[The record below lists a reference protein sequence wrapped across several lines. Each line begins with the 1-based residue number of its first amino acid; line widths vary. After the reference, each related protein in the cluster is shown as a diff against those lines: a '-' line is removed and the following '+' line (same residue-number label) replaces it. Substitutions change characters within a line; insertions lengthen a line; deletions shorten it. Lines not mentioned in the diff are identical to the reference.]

1 MAETPNKT
9 LVIPKLPVFQD
20 SLKGPLPK
28 VEELRALDRALADWL
43 EKTQFAIRQQFSSL
57 SPYVPPLNASTK
69 TVLADYS
76 VQLADGTL
84 LADATQR
91 AFTLSLPAPSRTVN
105 RMFIVKKVDSTANAV
120 TVLVPTGLG
129 LIDGVQITV
138 LDAQWQVK
146 RIQSDGNA
154 YYIV

>member
-9 LVIPKLPVFQD
+9 LVIPKLPVFAD

-28 VEELRALDRALADWL
+28 AEELRTLDRALLDWW
-43 EKTQFAIRQQFSSL
+43 EKTQFAIRQQFSAL

-69 TVLADYS
+69 TILVDYV

-84 LADATQR
+84 LCDATRR
-91 AFTLSLPAPSRTVN
+91 AFTLVLPTPARAVN
-105 RMFIVKKVDSTANAV
+105 RMFIVKKVDPTANAV
-120 TVLVPTGLG
+120 TIVVPVPG
-129 LIDGVQITV
+129 LIDGAQTSV
-138 LDAQWQVK
+138 LSGQWQVA

-154 YYIV
+154 YYLV